1 MERHMTRRMAATA
14 AALAIAVGGVGLS
27 ACGGSDSGSAAATAA
42 TPQTTAQAPNGIE
55 TLAAADILAAS
66 SAAAGAA
73 DSVQVKGTITA
84 EGATVTL
91 DMELGKDAGQGT
103 FSSQGEEVQLRLVN
117 DATYIRASGDALAKV
132 FGMSG
137 GDSAAGQAMGAF
149 ITALGTGD
157 KWLMIP
163 GREAIGGLEGFVS
176 KDSLLKDM
184 RAASDKA
191 VVKGS
196 GEVNGTPVVLL
207 DLGEGNGT
215 LAIATVGE
223 PDPVQLTSPAAG
235 SESGE
240 ITFSN
245 WNAPISVTAP
255 TDVVDIGALANL
267 GGGGSGSTSG

>member
-1 MERHMTRRMAATA
+1 MERLTRRRVAAGA
-14 AALAIAVGGVGLS
+14 AALSLLAGVGVL
-27 ACGGSDSGSAAATAA
+27 AGCGGSDSGSTAA
-42 TPQTTAQAPNGIE
+42 TSGATQTTGQAPNGIE

-66 SAAAGAA
+66 SAAVGDA
-73 DSVQVKGTITA
+73 DSVQVKGTITS

-91 DMELGKDAGQGT
+91 DLELGKDAGQGT
-103 FSSQGEEVQLRLVN
+103 FSSQGEEVQLRLL
-117 DATYIRASGDALAKV
+117 DDTTYIRASGDALAKV

-163 GREAIGGLEGFVS
+163 GKEAIGGIEGFVN
-176 KDSLLKDM
+176 KDSLFKDM
-184 RAASDKA
+184 LAASDKA

-196 GEVNGTPVVLL
+196 SEVNGTPVVLL

-215 LAIATVGE
+215 LAVATVGE
-223 PDPVQLTSPAAG
+223 PYPVQLTSPAAG

-245 WNAPISVTAP
+245 WNAPVSVTAP
-255 TDVVDIGALANL
+255 TDVVDVGALANL
-267 GGGGSGSTSG
+267 GGGGSTSG